1 MPPEESGELNFQRV
15 MEFGADRLA
24 GPVIGFLLTELFSQQ
39 NDNSSMITQAIEEI
53 CARLTKIIDNAFLRE
68 YIADTN
74 SIASRL
80 FSYAQTRDG
89 ALLDE
94 LFADASDTVHHLRP
108 FDTIESIT
116 TCNYVCTLHLTI
128 TRALAENNS
137 GYNEVIRT
145 LGRDYAAWSE
155 SKVQRIIDLTN
166 ESVEEPIFFDNTMMP
181 RYPGIGYS
189 ITEQSHSSENYN
201 IVFFTYFIN
210 RWGVPET
217 RDYQRIV
224 QIEPISVPKLLFSD
238 LYGIPGR
245 GNTITEEG
253 RRDPRIIA
261 AINSLNE
268 RARQEKAAFL
278 EERMVT
284 ANRIR
289 DDILRACE
297 TWRNL

>member
-74 SIASRL
+74 SIASIL
-80 FSYAQTRDG
+80 FSYAQTRDES
-89 ALLDE
+89 LLDD
-94 LFADASDTVHHLRP
+94 LFVRASDTVHHLRP

-166 ESVEEPIFFDNTMMP
+166 ESVEEPVFFDNTMMP

-189 ITEQSHSSENYN
+189 ITEQSSSSNNCN

-224 QIEPISVPKLLFSD
+224 QTEPISVPKSLFTESRAT
-238 LYGIPGR
+238 GIPQE
-245 GNTITEEG
+245 ITQEG
-253 RRDPRIIA
+253 RRDPIIIA

-268 RARQEKAAFL
+268 RAMQEKAAFL